1 MLDVTI
7 NGKKID
13 VKLLEEL
20 KEVIEKNNEIS
31 SMQNDRMLKYTKRL
45 YWLTIGIS
53 IVASL
58 QLIVMVMNWLMR
70 TSIRCY

>member
-1 MLDVTI
+1 MSDVTI
-7 NGKKID
+7 NGKEID

-31 SMQNDRMLKYTKRL
+31 SMQNNLMLKYTKWL

-53 IVASL
+53 IVAIL
-58 QLIVMVMNWLMR
+58 QLIAMF
-70 TSIRCY
+70 IK